1 MRAKEWCFHFLA
13 GNVVQAVAIEQ
24 AGPPIRPSA
33 VIAAA
38 MVLLAEERLMLVPI
52 LADEPEATGNNFPVE
67 SVADEPETRQF
78 GDVHQEKKSPTE
90 GVR

>member
-1 MRAKEWCFHFLA
+1 MSESDGLRAKEWCFHFLA
-13 GNVVQAVAIEQ
+13 GNVEQAVAIEQ
-24 AGPPIRPSA
+24 VGPPIRPSA

-52 LADEPEATGNNFPVE
+52 LADEPEATVVSLTTFD
-67 SVADEPETRQF
+67 SVADEPE
-78 GDVHQEKKSPTE
+78 